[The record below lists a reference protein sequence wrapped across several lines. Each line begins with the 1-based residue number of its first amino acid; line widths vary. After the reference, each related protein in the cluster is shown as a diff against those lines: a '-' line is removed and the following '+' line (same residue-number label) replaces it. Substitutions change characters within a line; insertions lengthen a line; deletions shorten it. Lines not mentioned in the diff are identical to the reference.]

1 MEGMEQ
7 PLYYWVPSIAPSG
20 MAFVTSS
27 VYPQWK
33 GSLLVGSLSFQ
44 YLERLEIKDNKV
56 VSREKL
62 LVDIGRVRNVVQGPD
77 GYIYVAIEGTGIVKL
92 VPKK

>member
-1 MEGMEQ
+1 M
-7 PLYYWVPSIAPSG
+7 
-20 MAFVTSS
+20 
-27 VYPQWK
+27 
-33 GSLLVGSLSFQ
+33 